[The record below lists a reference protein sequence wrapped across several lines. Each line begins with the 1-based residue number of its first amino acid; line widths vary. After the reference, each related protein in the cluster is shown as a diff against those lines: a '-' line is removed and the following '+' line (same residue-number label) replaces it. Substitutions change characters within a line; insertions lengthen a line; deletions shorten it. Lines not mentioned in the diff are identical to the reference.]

1 MKKKLQF
8 FQLLRFSNLNQ
19 KIYFLQ
25 NKILSKINFCPKA
38 FFVQNHF
45 FPKSIFCPKSFFVQN
60 QFLSKIIFCLK
71 SFIVQNQCCLK
82 SCENFCQDLLN
93 IFGHNL
99 AKFQSKCLATICQN
113 FCSKSIFVKN
123 IGSNFVLRINRF
135 NFCQTFD
142 QFTIHFVINLC
153 PKMLVFLVK
162 NQTFAQKW
170 KF

>member
-99 AKFQSKCLATICQN
+99 AKFCQN
-113 FCSKSIFVKN
+113 VWPPFVKIFVQNQFSSK
-123 IGSNFVLRINRF
+123 ISD
-135 NFCQTFD
+135 QTSS
-142 QFTIHFVINLC
+142 
-153 PKMLVFLVK
+153 
-162 NQTFAQKW
+162 
-170 KF
+170 